1 MYWQIS
7 LFCFLAINVQINS
20 GDQKR
25 LKSHSCSITF
35 YSKKNN
41 QCPCWTFEYPGTWKY
56 DAGNSYKQSTPDRNL
71 FLAKSI
77 SIFPSQIG
85 SCDPDGRK
93 RVWQITQNFD
103 SDQQKTLNTF
113 STKRADYPDITKW
126 EIGQYR
132 MYQWRVRNNPTEDDQ
147 CKGEQCSDI
156 PKEITYLKY
165 AEFGFKTAYVLRCVI
180 MAIAVI
186 AIVLSLVW
194 IKIGDRA
201 HWEIP
206 Q

>member
-1 MYWQIS
+1 MRNKCHMYWQIS

-20 GDQKR
+20 GDQKS

-41 QCPCWTFEYPGTWKY
+41 QCPCWTFEYPGTWSY
-56 DAGNSYKQSTPDRNL
+56 DAGNSGNMYRQSNPDRNL

-77 SIFPSQIG
+77 SIFPSQKG

-93 RVWQITQNFD
+93 RVWQITHQTD
-103 SDQQKTLNTF
+103 HYQTDQQKTLNTF

-132 MYQWRVRNNPTEDDQ
+132 MYQWKVRNIPTEYDQ
-147 CKGEQCSDI
+147 CKGEQCSDT
-156 PKEITYLKY
+156 PKGKLH
-165 AEFGFKTAYVLRCVI
+165 
-180 MAIAVI
+180 
-186 AIVLSLVW
+186 LSLKLLLFDLLV
-194 IKIGDRA
+194 A
-201 HWEIP
+201 FLEY
-206 Q
+206 QF